1 MKELKRRH
9 KSPQPTKS
17 TSSASDSK
25 SAQSSRELAMDVLV
39 RVEQQQAYS
48 NIALNQVLL
57 REKLPRSEAG
67 LVTELV
73 YGTIQRLN
81 TIDYLLTRFLS
92 KGLDKLEP
100 WVRSLLRISLY
111 QIHYLDRIPHHAAV
125 NEAVK
130 IAGRRGHKGISGM
143 VNAVLR
149 NMLRQPEKL
158 QIPTDLPI
166 IESIALTYSHPE
178 WIVSRWLDQYGE
190 SETRAIC
197 ESNNKPPHTSVRVN
211 AIQMNTDKFLTLLGE
226 NGYSSERSAI
236 APDGIVVEGGGNM
249 ALSSWY
255 KEGDISIQDESS
267 MLVARIVDPQPGEKV
282 LDCCAAPGGKTT
294 HMAELMNDQGSIIA
308 NDIHEHKKQ
317 LIDAQAER
325 LGIRSIQTRIGD
337 ARLLGSD
344 YVDHMFDRI
353 LLDAPCSGLGVIRRK
368 PDLKWAKQE
377 GDITEIR
384 EIQIRILDNIHNLL
398 KPGGMLIYSTCT
410 LEYDENQAVISQFL
424 EKHPD
429 YALDNNLNHQ
439 FPALSRSF
447 LGEGMLQILPH
458 QYQSDGFFIARLI
471 KQAL

>member
-1 MKELKRRH
+1 MKETERRSQSSQ
-9 KSPQPTKS
+9 SPQSTHSTRSSQPT
-17 TSSASDSK
+17 
-25 SAQSSRELAMDVLV
+25 QSSRELALDVLV

-48 NIALNQVLL
+48 NIALNQALL
-57 REKLPRSEAG
+57 RGNLPRSEAG

-81 TIDYLLTRFLS
+81 TIDYLLARFLS

-111 QIHYLDRIPHHAAV
+111 QIHYLDRIPPHAAV

-130 IAGRRGHKGISGM
+130 IAGRKGHKGISGM

-158 QIPTDLPI
+158 QIPTDLPVI
-166 IESIALTYSHPE
+166 QSIALTYSHPD

-197 ESNNKPPHTSVRVN
+197 ESNNKPPHTSIRVN
-211 AIQMNTDKFLTLLGE
+211 TIQMNTEKFLTLLGE

-236 APDGIVVEGGGNM
+236 APDGIVVVGGGNM

-255 KEGDISIQDESS
+255 KDGHISIQDESS
-267 MLVARIVDPQPGEKV
+267 MLVARIVAPQPGMRV

-308 NDIHEHKKQ
+308 YDIHEHKKQ

-325 LGIRSIQTRIGD
+325 LGIQSIQTRIGD
-337 ARLLGSD
+337 ARLLGND
-344 YVDHMFDRI
+344 YTDHTFDRI

-377 GDITEIR
+377 GDIAEIR
-384 EIQIRILDNIHNLL
+384 EIQISILDSIHNLL

-424 EKHPD
+424 VKYPD
-429 YALDNNLNHQ
+429 YELDTTMNDEFSTLN
-439 FPALSRSF
+439 SSF
-447 LGEGMLQILPH
+447 VGDGMLQIMPH
-458 QYQSDGFFIARLI
+458 QYQSDGFFIARLH
-471 KQAL
+471 KQVL

>member
-1 MKELKRRH
+1 
-9 KSPQPTKS
+9 
-17 TSSASDSK
+17 
-25 SAQSSRELAMDVLV
+25 MDVLV

-48 NIALNQVLL
+48 NIALNQALL
-57 REKLPRSEAG
+57 RANLARSEAG

-81 TIDYLLTRFLS
+81 TIDFLLARFLS

-100 WVRSLLRISLY
+100 WVRNLLRLSLY
-111 QIHYLDRIPHHAAV
+111 QIHYLDRIPPHAAV

-130 IAGRRGHKGISGM
+130 IAGRKGHKGISGM

-158 QIPTDLPI
+158 QIPTELPVVK
-166 IESIALTYSHPE
+166 SIALTYSHPE
-178 WIVSRWLDQYGE
+178 WIVRRWIAQFGE
-190 SETRAIC
+190 GETRAIC
-197 ESNNKPPHTSVRVN
+197 ESNNKPPHTSIRVN
-211 AIQMNTDKFLTLLGE
+211 TIRISSEQFLALLGE
-226 NGYSSERSAI
+226 NEYTAEPSAV

-255 KEGDISIQDESS
+255 KEGQISIQDESS
-267 MLVARIVDPQPGEKV
+267 MLVARIVDPQPGMRV

-308 NDIHEHKKQ
+308 YDIHEHKKQ

-325 LGIRSIQTRIGD
+325 LGIRAIEARIGD
-337 ARLLGSD
+337 ARMLGKE
-344 YVDHMFDRI
+344 YLDHTFDRI

-377 GDITEIR
+377 SDIAEIR
-384 EIQIRILDNIHNLL
+384 EIQISILDNIHHLL
-398 KPGGMLIYSTCT
+398 KPDGMLIYSTCT
-410 LEYDENQAVISQFL
+410 LEYEENQAVISEFL
-424 EKHPD
+424 AKHPD
-429 YALDNNLNHQ
+429 FALDVSLNEQ
-439 FPALSRSF
+439 FPLLTQS
-447 LGEGMLQILPH
+447 LVGEGMIQIKPH
-458 QYQSDGFFIARLI
+458 QYQSDGFFIARLR